1 MTSELP
7 VIAIMLPGD
16 EGPSGQQ
23 EQKCC
28 DHRDNV
34 ERHAPAHSHILNL
47 VRTGPGSALAD
58 FIHEAW
64 YSSFDSVVR

>member
-34 ERHAPAHSHILNL
+34 ERHAPAHFHILNL
-47 VRTGPGSALAD
+47 VCTRSEKWGFEKSTPFMAPG
-58 FIHEAW
+58 
-64 YSSFDSVVR
+64 RCGR